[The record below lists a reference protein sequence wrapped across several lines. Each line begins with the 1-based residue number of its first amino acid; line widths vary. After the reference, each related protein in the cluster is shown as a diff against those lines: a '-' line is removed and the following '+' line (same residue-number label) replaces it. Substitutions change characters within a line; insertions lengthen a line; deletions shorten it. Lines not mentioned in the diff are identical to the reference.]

1 MRLIPWHAY
10 PTIWYNYFR
19 LYLIP
24 ICFPLGSFQ
33 LPIVKDDDRTLEF
46 TSRSLPAAL
55 SQRIREYGRQRDST
69 INDIMLA
76 SLFHAVTA
84 ASDWDRRTRLRLMVT
99 VDLRRFKPDTIAGNI
114 CNLSGMEIM
123 NLGTDLTDDF
133 DYTLKRVSSFM
144 QRRKKTWIGVLDLA
158 TVAPSSVF
166 LPDDILRRMI
176 VSSCQ
181 WAYNNSWPYVV
192 TNLGAIEPKDVT
204 FDIPPVEARLLPPVE
219 YPPAIIFSFSSYN
232 ESLTVSAGTWPCSK
246 KQIEQCL
253 DEMVGVLNRLSSDK
267 TRITE

>member
-1 MRLIPWHAY
+1 
-10 PTIWYNYFR
+10 
-19 LYLIP
+19 
-24 ICFPLGSFQ
+24 
-33 LPIVKDDDRTLEF
+33 
-46 TSRSLPAAL
+46 
-55 SQRIREYGRQRDST
+55 
-69 INDIMLA
+69 MLA